1 MVDWQP
7 SQPRWQHFLL
17 VTTVMIRGRD
27 VESAAPCPGEDHRI
41 LLSPTPSHPKA
52 LRGTWESV
60 RIGKLDVV
68 RIARIERVHVRSGQ
82 VL

>member
-27 VESAAPCPGEDHRI
+27 VESAAPMPGGRPPNPIVSNTIASESPAGHMGISAHRRAGCRPN
-41 LLSPTPSHPKA
+41 SENRAST
-52 LRGTWESV
+52 RT
-60 RIGKLDVV
+60 
-68 RIARIERVHVRSGQ
+68 
-82 VL
+82 